1 MKRENKRRKINIMKS
16 ILEKVKKILKNTLT
30 KVIFINLIVFI
41 LSNIVFG
48 IKYEEVDDFIT
59 FKSFERKN
67 PAMFQKF
74 KTVSDVFKRENPTG
88 DVILSGDEWVGAN
101 REKNI
106 CL

>member
-48 IKYEEVDDFIT
+48 IKYEEVD
-59 FKSFERKN
+59 
-67 PAMFQKF
+67 
-74 KTVSDVFKRENPTG
+74 V
-88 DVILSGDEWVGAN
+88 VIIYN
-101 REKNI
+101 
-106 CL
+106 